1 MVSELLTP
9 GRQATRAR
17 ILSGASEVLV
27 ELGVRDTA
35 VRDILERAS
44 VARRTFYQYF
54 RSIDQV
60 LDTLYEQALTE
71 LFQQVSA
78 ALAASEDPRD
88 KIVSFIEAYLDFQEA
103 GGALLILLQAEAV
116 RPESPLAA
124 RRDRALDALVQ
135 IIDQAVRASVGAT
148 IDPLVYRSLLIGGEG
163 TVIHVQRKGDFS
175 SADRERV
182 RGIMCALVG
191 NVLVSYASLPSAP
204 AD

>member
-35 VRDILERAS
+35 VRDILERAG

-60 LDTLYEQALTE
+60 LDTLYERDLTE
-71 LFQQVSA
+71 LFQHLGD
-78 ALAASEDPRD
+78 ALAVSDAPRD
-88 KIVSFIEAYLDFQEA
+88 KIVNFIEAYLDFQE
-103 GGALLILLQAEAV
+103 GGGPLLILLQAEAV

-124 RRDRALDALVQ
+124 RRERALDGLVQ
-135 IIDQAVRASVGAT
+135 IVDQAVREAVDASV
-148 IDPLVYRSLLIGGEG
+148 DPYVFRALLIGIEG
-163 TVIHVQRKGDFS
+163 TVIHVQRGGDFS
-175 SADRERV
+175 AADRERL
-182 RGIMCALVG
+182 RTIMGALVG
-191 NVLVSYASLPSAP
+191 NVLASYASLPSPPDA
-204 AD
+204 